1 MKKKGELIKIAALV
15 EKELG
20 LHFESNRIEDVER
33 GILAALH
40 EINIEDTE
48 KFIGNLAAAS
58 SIEPL
63 FLKVLSSHL
72 TIGETYFFREKP
84 AMNLFIKMIMPE
96 VIRRAE
102 KEKRAIKIW
111 SAGCSSGEEPYSL
124 AIIIKENFPE
134 LSPSDFSIMATDI
147 SPKAINK
154 AISGIYTEWSFRE
167 TPDNIRKKYFL
178 NNNGTW
184 SISPDIKRLVNF
196 TYLNLAKD
204 SYTNQLT
211 EAINVDIIF
220 CRNVLMYLSPGIINK
235 AAENFYNCLNDG
247 GWFITSQVELNDEY
261 FSPFDKVYFDSGVF
275 YKKNVSGKRGKKAP
289 YKNYIDEI
297 LLKTHSVGIK
307 PERKITKDINRETKG
322 KFIARQN
329 ISPLSD
335 ETENDL
341 EKLYLEGK
349 YKECITA
356 CLKITEKG
364 KDDHNLLS
372 LLAKCYAN
380 SGNYKQA
387 VIVLDKLV
395 SSGLSDEDI
404 FYLYGTVLHEQNDIK
419 KAKDAFKKG
428 LYLNPDHLLSHLMMG
443 NIMNREGKRTIAN
456 KHYFNVLELLG
467 KWNNE
472 DIIPGSGGLTKAR
485 LNDIVEN
492 LLSENEK

>member
-1 MKKKGELIKIAALV
+1 MKQKGELIKIAALV

-33 GILAALH
+33 GILAALY

-48 KFIGNLAAAS
+48 KFISNLATAS

-63 FLKVLSSHL
+63 FLKVLSSYL

-84 AMNLFIKMIMPE
+84 AMSLFIKMIMPE
-96 VIRRAE
+96 VIRIAE
-102 KEKRAIKIW
+102 KEKRPIKIW

-124 AIIIKENFPE
+124 AIIIKENFPG
-134 LSPSDFSIMATDI
+134 LNPSDFSIMATDI

-178 NNNGTW
+178 NNDGTW
-184 SISPDIKRLVNF
+184 SISPDIKRLINF
-196 TYLNLAKD
+196 TYLNLAKE
-204 SYTNQLT
+204 SFTSQLP
-211 EAINVDIIF
+211 EATNVDIIF
-220 CRNVLMYLSPGIINK
+220 CRNVLMYLSPVKIK
-235 AAENFYNCLNDG
+235 SAAENFYNCLNDG

-261 FSPFDKVYFDSGVF
+261 FSLFDKVYFESGVF
-275 YKKNVSGKRGKKAP
+275 YKKIVSGKRGKKGP
-289 YKNYIDEI
+289 FKNYIDEI
-297 LLKTHSVGIK
+297 LLKTHAIGVK
-307 PERKITKDINRETKG
+307 PERKITKEINRETKS
-322 KFIARQN
+322 KFIARHN
-329 ISPLSD
+329 ISPHSA
-335 ETENDL
+335 ETENEL
-341 EKLYLEGK
+341 EKLYLAGK

-356 CLKITEKG
+356 CLKVLEKG
-364 KDDHNLLS
+364 KNDHNLLS

-387 VIVLDKLV
+387 VIVLDKMV

-404 FYLYGTVLHEQNDIK
+404 FYLYGTVLHEQNEID

-428 LYLNPDHLLSHLMMG
+428 LYLNQDHLLSHLMMG
-443 NIMNREGKRTIAN
+443 NIMNQEGKRSIAN
-456 KHYFNVLELLG
+456 KHYSNVLEILG
-467 KWNNE
+467 KWNSD

>member
-1 MKKKGELIKIAALV
+1 MKQKGELIKVAALV

-48 KFIGNLAAAS
+48 KFISNLAAAS

-84 AMNLFIKMIMPE
+84 AMSLFIKMIMPE
-96 VIRRAE
+96 VIRKAE
-102 KEKRAIKIW
+102 NEKRAIKIW

-134 LSPSDFSIMATDI
+134 LNPSDFTIMATDI

-167 TPDNIRKKYFL
+167 TSDNIRKKYFI

-184 SISPDIKRLVNF
+184 CISPDIKRLVNF

-204 SYTNQLT
+204 SYTSQLAGT
-211 EAINVDIIF
+211 ANADIIF
-220 CRNVLMYLSPGIINK
+220 CRNVLMYLSPAIIK
-235 AAENFYNCLNDG
+235 TAAENFYNCLNDG

-261 FSPFDKVYFDSGVF
+261 FSLFDKVYFESGVF
-275 YKKNVSGKRGKKAP
+275 YKKIVSGKRGKKAP

-297 LLKTHSVGIK
+297 LLKTHSIGIK
-307 PERKITKDINRETKG
+307 PERKITKEINRETKA
-322 KFIARQN
+322 KFIARKN
-329 ISPLSD
+329 ISPHSA

-341 EKLYLEGK
+341 EKLYLAGK

-356 CLKITEKG
+356 CLKVIEKG
-364 KDDHNLLS
+364 KDDYNLLS

-387 VIVLDKLV
+387 VIVLDKIV

-404 FYLYGTVLHEQNDIK
+404 FYLYGTVLHEQNDIN
-419 KAKDAFKKG
+419 KAKEAFKKG

-443 NIMNREGKRTIAN
+443 NIMNQEGKRTIAN
-456 KHYFNVLELLG
+456 KHYFNVLEILG
-467 KWNNE
+467 KWNSD